1 MYVCKCV
8 SVCVRA
14 RGGGGGG
21 GGAVRKYIA
30 ESWIYL
36 SRASKLP
43 KPTLYTIHLYALNK
57 TSHIQRTPCFK

>member
-14 RGGGGGG
+14 RGGGGG
-21 GGAVRKYIA
+21 AVRRYIE

-43 KPTLYTIHLYALNK
+43 KPTSYTIYLYALNK